1 MVAPASPRKRLDRP
15 PLQPTEDFLDR
26 RHPDERPRIDVPR
39 VLLVGLVG
47 GGIWTVLSIGLLSLV
62 GGHLL
67 ASVPGSRVGGDG
79 GSVGPVLIVLN
90 VGIGIWGT
98 WLYAAL
104 RPALGP
110 GPRPALVAGLAWWAI
125 VTLQTSKWV
134 VAVVDP
140 WTAAIP
146 TAAVTLPAALATTLA
161 VARIYERRAEDRGRP
176 T

>member
-1 MVAPASPRKRLDRP
+1 M
-15 PLQPTEDFLDR
+15 
-26 RHPDERPRIDVPR
+26 
-39 VLLVGLVG
+39 
-47 GGIWTVLSIGLLSLV
+47 
-62 GGHLL
+62 
-67 ASVPGSRVGGDG
+67 GGDG

-90 VGIGIWGT
+90 VAIGIWAT
-98 WLYAAL
+98 WFYAAL

-110 GPRPALVAGLAWWAI
+110 GPRAALVAGLAWWAI